1 MCPLGPAWRRPTGW
15 GRQCLTDR
23 GARCD
28 NQAMGPLR
36 GRDSERAV
44 LARLVAAAADGAGGI
59 AIVEGAAGIGK
70 SRLLAEAA
78 QIAAGLGV
86 QTAAGAC
93 DELDQVTPWAPLLT
107 ALSSTAPM
115 LVSAADLKPLRAL
128 PDQRLAV
135 IECIRTALERASHRQ
150 PVLITVDDLQWA
162 DPATLLALGSLSVQ
176 LFSFPVAWIVAQRP
190 LPASPRLQSLTV
202 RLAEAGADRLHLKPL
217 DAEAVSAM
225 TADMLEA
232 HPDSAVA
239 DLLAKAEGNPFYI
252 VELLRSTRGTAASP
266 AVTDPGLSSPAPL
279 PVSIRSAVAAH
290 LRSLPESAQ
299 DLLKVASVL
308 GREFTVSELAA
319 MTGQPVS
326 RLISPLEQ
334 ALTAEVV
341 IEHADRLA
349 FRHDLVREAV
359 YQEVPVPLRR
369 GLHRDAATAL
379 MAQGAPIV
387 RAATHLALGAQP
399 GDEQAISALTQ
410 AISQLSPTSATT
422 AADLGLRVLD
432 LTGPEDPRRPG
443 LVATT
448 VGLLGWASRVDE
460 ARILGESYLRDHAQP
475 AALEAEI
482 HHGMRRAWARSTHAP
497 YPAPLP
503 GHLLT
508 DATVPDLIRADLIA
522 LQQIGVLW
530 QATAEE
536 VDQALKEA
544 ASLIIG
550 SDDETSLN
558 VLRNV
563 RIALADEHGYLLE
576 AMQLAQSGPEPAGDA
591 RPGHV
596 AGQAESTIAAS
607 LRTIGRPREALELL
621 ARGQQAAYVS
631 GDMFVIVR
639 CQGIRALALLEL
651 GRLDDA
657 RAEAQAAAQ
666 AAEELGLTYYLG
678 GALAVLVETSIRQGD
693 LPGATAAADRLISR
707 CPPNVTTGDQCWAS
721 ALCADAR
728 GRPEVALTALA
739 PVLERLSQCRFYF
752 AAWYPCRLTHVTA
765 LAMRAGDV
773 EQAGTVA
780 QAAAELY
787 RRNPGVLPILAAA
800 THARGLWQSD
810 VGALHEAVELFA
822 GGDQPL
828 ATAAAQ
834 EDLASVLA
842 LRGERKDAIAFLEAA
857 YDTYHS
863 ANAGR
868 DLARVRGA
876 LHALGVRKRQPSV
889 ARPQHGWGS
898 LTSGELA
905 VVRVVAEGLTSREA
919 AAQLYLSPDTVNTH
933 LRHAFTKL
941 GIRSRVELARLVLSH
956 PAEQ

>member
-1 MCPLGPAWRRPTGW
+1 
-15 GRQCLTDR
+15 
-23 GARCD
+23 
-28 NQAMGPLR
+28 MGPLR

-44 LARLVAAAADGAGGI
+44 LGQPAAAVADGAGGI

-70 SRLLAEAA
+70 SRLLAEAVR
-78 QIAAGLGV
+78 IAASLGV

-93 DELDQVTPWAPLLT
+93 DELDQVTPWAPLLR

-115 LVSAADLKPLRAL
+115 LVSAADLAPLRAL

-135 IECIRTALERASHRQ
+135 IECLRAALERASHRR
-150 PVLITVDDLQWA
+150 PLLITVDDLQWA
-162 DPATLLALGSLSVQ
+162 DPATLLALGSLPVQ
-176 LFSFPVAWIVAQRP
+176 LFSLPVAWILAQRP
-190 LPASPRLQSLTV
+190 MPASPRLQSLTA
-202 RLAEAGADRLHLKPL
+202 RLAEAGAGRLHLNPL
-217 DAEAVSAM
+217 DVEAVAAM
-225 TADMLEA
+225 TADMLGTR
-232 HPDSAVA
+232 PDSALA

-252 VELLRSTRGTAASP
+252 AELLRGTSQTTGSAAD
-266 AVTDPGLSSPAPL
+266 TDPGLSSPAPL
-279 PVSIRSAVAAH
+279 PVSLRSAVAAH
-290 LRSLPESAQ
+290 LRSLPEPAQ

-319 MTGQPVS
+319 MTGQPAS
-326 RLISPLEQ
+326 QLMSPLEQ

-341 IEHADRLA
+341 TEQSGRLV
-349 FRHDLVREAV
+349 FRHDLVRQAV
-359 YQEVPVPLRR
+359 YQDVPVSLRR

-379 MAQGAPIV
+379 LAQGAPIV
-387 RAATHLALGAQP
+387 RAVTHLALGAQP
-399 GDEQAISALTQ
+399 GDEQAISVLIQ
-410 AISQLSPTSATT
+410 AIGELAPTSATA

-460 ARILGESYLRDHAQP
+460 ARALGECYLRDHPQP
-475 AALEAEI
+475 AALEAQI

-503 GHLLT
+503 AHLLT

-522 LQQIGVLW
+522 WQQVGVMW
-530 QATAEE
+530 QAPAGE
-536 VDQALKEA
+536 VEQALKEA
-544 ASLIIG
+544 AGLIADR
-550 SDDETSLN
+550 DDETSLSI
-558 VLRNV
+558 LRNV

-576 AMQLAQSGPEPAGDA
+576 AMQTARSDPQSAERRRHGTV
-591 RPGHV
+591 PG
-596 AGQAESTIAAS
+596 QRESTIAAS

-621 ARGQQAAYVS
+621 ARGQQAGYVS
-631 GDMFVIVR
+631 GDMFVVVR
-639 CQGIRALALLEL
+639 CQGLRALALLEL

-657 RAEAQAAAQ
+657 RAEAHAAAQ
-666 AAEELGLTYYLG
+666 AAEELDLMYYLG

-693 LPGATAAADRLISR
+693 LAGANAAADRLVSR
-707 CPPNVTTGDQCWAS
+707 CPPNVTTGDHCWAS

-728 GRPEVALTALA
+728 GRPEAALAALA
-739 PVLERLSQCRFYF
+739 PVLERLRRSRFYF
-752 AAWYPCRLTHVTA
+752 AAWYPCRLTQVTA
-765 LAMRAGDV
+765 LATRAGDAG
-773 EQAGTVA
+773 QAGVAA
-780 QAAAELY
+780 QAAAELS
-787 RRNPGVLPILAAA
+787 RRNPGVVPVLAAA
-800 THARGLWQSD
+800 VHARGLSQSD
-810 VGALHEAVELFA
+810 VGALHEAVELFTR
-822 GGDQPL
+822 GEQPL

-834 EDLASVLA
+834 EDLASALA
-842 LRGERKDAIAFLEAA
+842 RRGERDGAVPLLEAA
-857 YDTYHS
+857 YHTYHS
-863 ANAGR
+863 ANAAR

-889 ARPQHGWGS
+889 ARPQHGWAS

-956 PAEQ
+956 PPGQ

>member
-1 MCPLGPAWRRPTGW
+1 
-15 GRQCLTDR
+15 
-23 GARCD
+23 
-28 NQAMGPLR
+28 MGPLR

-44 LARLVAAAADGAGGI
+44 LGRLVAAAVDGVGGI

-78 QIAAGLGV
+78 QIATGMGV

-93 DELDQVTPWAPLLT
+93 DELDQVTPWAPLLG

-115 LVSAADLKPLRAL
+115 LMSAAELAPLRGL

-150 PVLITVDDLQWA
+150 PVLITLDDLQWA
-162 DPATLLALGSLSVQ
+162 DPATLLALGSLPVQ
-176 LFSFPVAWIVAQRP
+176 LFSLPVAWIVAQRP
-190 LPASPRLQSLTV
+190 LPASVRLQSLTA
-202 RLAEAGADRLHLKPL
+202 RLAEAGADRLHLNPL
-217 DAEAVSAM
+217 DAEAVAAM
-225 TADMLEA
+225 TADLLGTG
-232 HPDSAVA
+232 PDTTVA

-252 VELLRSTRGTAASP
+252 AELLRSTSKTTASA
-266 AVTDPGLSSPAPL
+266 ADIDPGPSSLAPL
-279 PVSIRSAVAAH
+279 PASLRSAVAAH
-290 LRSLPESAQ
+290 LRSLPEPAQ
-299 DLLKVASVL
+299 NLLKIASVL
-308 GREFTVSELAA
+308 GREFTVSDLAA
-319 MTGQPVS
+319 MTGQPTS
-326 RLISPLEQ
+326 QLMSSLEQ

-341 IEHADRLA
+341 TEQADRLA

-359 YQEVPVPLRR
+359 YQDVPGPLRR

-379 MAQGAPIV
+379 LARGVPIV

-399 GDEQAISALTQ
+399 GDEQAISILIH
-410 AISQLSPTSATT
+410 AIGELSPTSATA

-460 ARILGESYLRDHAQP
+460 ARALGEGYLRDHPQS

-482 HHGMRRAWARSTHAP
+482 HHGMHRAWARSTHAP

-503 GHLLT
+503 GRLLA
-508 DATVPDLIRADLIA
+508 DATVPNLVRADLIA
-522 LQQIGVLW
+522 WQQVGVMW
-530 QATAEE
+530 QASAEE
-536 VDQALKEA
+536 VDQALNEA
-544 ASLIIG
+544 AGLIG
-550 SDDETSLN
+550 DSDDETSRSI
-558 VLRNV
+558 LRNV
-563 RIALADEHGYLLE
+563 RIALANEHGYLLE
-576 AMQLAQSGPEPAGDA
+576 AMQAARSGLQPAQHA

-607 LRTIGRPREALELL
+607 LRTIGQPREALELL

-639 CQGIRALALLEL
+639 CQGVRALALLEL

-657 RAEAQAAAQ
+657 RAEAQAAAR
-666 AAEELGLTYYLG
+666 AAEELGLMYYLG
-678 GALAVLVETSIRQGD
+678 GALAVLVEASIRQGD
-693 LPGATAAADRLISR
+693 LAGANAAADRLISR

-728 GRPEVALTALA
+728 GRPEVALAALA
-739 PVLERLSQCRFYF
+739 QVLERLYRNRFYF
-752 AAWYPCRLTHVTA
+752 ATWYPCRLTQVTA
-765 LAMRAGDV
+765 LAMRAGDA
-773 EQAGTVA
+773 EQAGVAA
-780 QAAAELY
+780 QAAAELS
-787 RRNPGVLPILAAA
+787 RRNPGVKSVLAAA
-800 THARGLWQSD
+800 VHARGLWQSD
-810 VGALHEAVELFA
+810 VGALHEAAELFT
-822 GGDQPL
+822 GGEQPL
-828 ATAAAQ
+828 STAAAQ
-834 EDLASVLA
+834 EDLASALA
-842 LRGERKDAIAFLEAA
+842 RRGERDDAIAFLEAA
-857 YDTYHS
+857 YVTYHS

-889 ARPQHGWGS
+889 ARPQHGWAS

-941 GIRSRVELARLVLSH
+941 GIRSRVELARLVLSR
-956 PAEQ
+956 PPD